1 MTQEAVSNTL
11 WRMGISHTTQH
22 LTSDSM
28 FCVDIALDGEQ
39 VPPVP

>member
-1 MTQEAVSNTL
+1 MSNTL

-22 LTSDSM
+22 LTSDGM